1 MTTKHPDMRAPK
13 PPRARFI
20 RRVRSSTFDLPNM
33 PGGRHPNQVLK
44 HRPRHVP
51 KKSKPRDEADSS
63 RANARHLH
71 HVAKSGLVPKTY
83 PRPSPRNMED
93 VINESA
99 RDTEARLWRL
109 EALRDPRACMSP
121 RLGGAPAKATALLV
135 LMTVHFAAGT
145 AAEIDLRPK
154 FRRMFGSVPPRDKG
168 PKQQTESEKSDGEH
182 PYGLS
187 TPQDGVPHLS
197 AVEHDVKPAR
207 ESLGGPGSLLQE
219 DRSIDG
225 DSVRVERSA
234 DATAEPRRL
243 QGGSRRV
250 YHVKVRHR
258 HRGDAHEHDQSIT
271 VYEYHLNPTLTDVI
285 QSSSFEDIIAAELQR
300 RNIDP
305 SQKFEVRFARF
316 SSLQEYKKQ
325 LHSIQ
330 TEWWSANE
338 IAMYLCTAR
347 VTWWLRGASHEA
359 KRFIHLLKQSD
370 DLGRDAIRHAEHKH
384 IAAVEDKLETAA
396 ENLAGKFGFDLF
408 DARGS
413 FKSIHASPP
422 GKKHMQYSLPI
433 PNQLDYTGDLAIVF
447 ETRKDERLRR
457 FVIDLN
463 SDPLIHEV
471 STDGHTFQGWM
482 ANTGKHLAFKDI
494 SALPDNAT
502 FSLRDHD
509 GGNHHHFNF
518 GVGKFL
524 VTPMIRKITETFSQ
538 LIGRETLLEEAAHL
552 VLGLTV
558 PGWDALH
565 ALQQGNINQ
574 ALIFAGLEIIP
585 FIGKAGK
592 IYVKVL
598 LTGVDVGTKTTRTLA
613 FAAHTTSFLYEQ
625 GKTVY
630 GAHGTI
636 REWANDM
643 AP

>member
-1 MTTKHPDMRAPK
+1 MTTRHPDIRAPRNCYV
-13 PPRARFI
+13 PGLSGAFAHLH
-20 RRVRSSTFDLPNM
+20 VDLPNM

-51 KKSKPRDEADSS
+51 KTTKPRDEADLS

-71 HVAKSGLVPKTY
+71 HIYMSGPVPKTY
-83 PRPSPRNMED
+83 PRPRPRNIED
-93 VINESA
+93 VINEDA
-99 RDTEARLWRL
+99 RDVELFLSQL
-109 EALRDPRACMSP
+109 EAPRDPRAFISP
-121 RLGGAPAKATALLV
+121 RLGGAPAMATALLV
-135 LMTVHFAAGT
+135 LMTAHFVTGT
-145 AAEIDLRPK
+145 AAEINLRPK
-154 FRRMFGSVPPRDKG
+154 FRRMSGSVPLRDKE
-168 PKQQTESEKSDGEH
+168 PDQPD
-182 PYGLS
+182 
-187 TPQDGVPHLS
+187 S
-197 AVEHDVKPAR
+197 A
-207 ESLGGPGSLLQE
+207 GSSLQE
-219 DRSIDG
+219 DRSSAG
-225 DSVRVERSA
+225 DLVRVERSA
-234 DATAEPRRL
+234 GATEEPRRL

-250 YHVKVRHR
+250 YRVKARHR
-258 HRGDAHEHDQSIT
+258 HRGDAHEHDQNIT

-285 QSSSFEDIIAAELQR
+285 QSSSFEDIMAAELQR

-305 SQKFEVRFARF
+305 SEKFEVHFARF

-325 LHSIQ
+325 LHGIR

-347 VTWWLRGASHEA
+347 VTWWLRGASFEA
-359 KRFIHLLKQSD
+359 KRFIHLIKQSD

-384 IAAVEDKLETAA
+384 ITAVENKLQTASA
-396 ENLAGKFGFDLF
+396 NLSSKFGMDLF
-408 DARGS
+408 EARGS

-422 GKKHMQYSLPI
+422 GTKHMHYSLPI
-433 PNQLDYTGDLAIVF
+433 PNQLDHTGDLAIVF

-471 STDGHTFQGWM
+471 STDGRTFQGWM

-509 GGNHHHFNF
+509 DGNHHHFNF

-524 VTPMIRKITETFSQ
+524 VTPMIRKITETFAQ
-538 LIGRETLLEEAAHL
+538 LIGRETLLEEAVHL

-558 PGWDALH
+558 PGWDSLH
-565 ALQQGNINQ
+565 ALQQGNVNQ

-598 LTGVDVGTKTTRTLA
+598 LTGVDVGTKATRTLA

-630 GAHGTI
+630 GAQGTI